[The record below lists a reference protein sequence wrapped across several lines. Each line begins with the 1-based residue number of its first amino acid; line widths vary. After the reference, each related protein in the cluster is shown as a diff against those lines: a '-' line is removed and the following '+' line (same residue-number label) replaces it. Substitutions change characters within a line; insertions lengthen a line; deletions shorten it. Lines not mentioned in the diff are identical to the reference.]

1 MSAIPAHLVE
11 VAIQRSVIQTTERRP
26 LFLSVL
32 RIVVDDP
39 SVEDNTDDVTRR
51 DAFAPLVLGVGT
63 HLAAVV
69 QKQFL
74 QKQFALFEEHAAVL
88 LKVPHFLRHFDKDV
102 APRRLGPED
111 KLGLVGDVRRVDPR
125 VLGVRR
131 RAAARAR
138 LFRQRRRRGRDR
150 SVHVSDAEASSGPGQ
165 GDSLAR
171 VKDLVGERKRQ
182 GKAVGA
188 GQVHVVEVELDVGSA
203 DPSRR
208 WGRDL
213 DRQGERSGVASTG
226 GIGQA
231 QQRTRES
238 STSVRVLTQL

>member
-74 QKQFALFEEHAAVL
+74 EEQFALFEEHAAVL
-88 LKVPHFLRHFDKDV
+88 FKVPHLLRHFDKDV
-102 APRRLGPED
+102 APRRFGPED

-125 VLGVRR
+125 VFGVRR
-131 RAAARAR
+131 RTAARAR
-138 LFRQRRRRGRDR
+138 LARRRRRGRDR
-150 SVHVSDAEASSGPGQ
+150 SVHVSNAEASSGPGQ
-165 GDSLAR
+165 GDSLTR
-171 VKDLVGERKRQ
+171 VKDLVGERERQ

-208 WGRDL
+208 WCRDL
-213 DRQGERSGVASTG
+213 ERQE
-226 GIGQA
+226 
-231 QQRTRES
+231 QRQE
-238 STSVRVLTQL
+238 